1 MTWRYYLPILPQ
13 NSTVI
18 MNTQTRRQ
26 REFQQRE
33 QLFLETARQI
43 IKSDGFHA
51 LTMEKIAAETEYAK
65 GTIYKHFS
73 NKEDL
78 IVALCGQGLSYLVSL
93 CEEMTSFPGK
103 PREQLAVMAIA
114 YQLYAGR
121 YPEEYD
127 LIMEARAGNLREKAS
142 AERLEQTDEQDAR
155 LLQLIR
161 TQIETAISDGD
172 LSIPV
177 GLQPDDIC
185 FGLWSMAFG
194 VTVLQQARDLLTN
207 LQISDDEFQLS
218 RQLTCL
224 LDGYQWRPLSH
235 EQDYLSILAKAGA
248 HLKAKIESR

>member
-1 MTWRYYLPILPQ
+1 
-13 NSTVI
+13 
-18 MNTQTRRQ
+18 MNTQSRRQ

-33 QLFLETARQI
+33 QLFLDTARAI
-43 IKSDGFHA
+43 IQQEGFHS

-93 CEEMTSFPGK
+93 CAEMSGFPGK
-103 PREQLAVMAIA
+103 PREKLAVMAIA
-114 YQLYAGR
+114 YQLYAQR

-142 AERLEQTDEQDAR
+142 QARLAFTDEQDAT

-161 TQIETAISDGD
+161 DQIDQAMTDGD
-172 LSIPV
+172 LQLRE
-177 GLQPDDIC
+177 GLQKDDIC

-194 VTVLQQARDLLTN
+194 VTVLEQARDLIIN
-207 LQISDDEFQLS
+207 MDISPDGFQLS

-224 LDGYQWRPLSH
+224 LDGYGWRPMSH
-235 EQDYLSILAKAGA
+235 EQDYFKVLDQAQQ
-248 HLKAKIESR
+248 HLIAAMKSRSPEN